1 MFIVIEGLDGCG
13 KSTVAQHL
21 SKKLEAVLL
30 TTPGSDFK
38 DIRSH
43 LDMIFSNNIKA
54 RQLFYM
60 ASVFK
65 VSEEVKELKELVR
78 HVVVDRYW
86 LSTQVYH
93 RWMSNDTCL
102 DLHEVEGELLK
113 PDLTVYLDLHF
124 DERNKR
130 IEARNGN
137 TREDM
142 QTLTQQADNEL
153 RDYYEQMRDSEPVGK
168 WLKVDASKDIY
179 TIVDTILGAIC
190 EV

>member
-65 VSEEVKELKELVR
+65 VSKEVKELKELGR

-93 RWMSNDTCL
+93 RWMSNDTYL
-102 DLHEVEGELLK
+102 ELHEVEGELLK
-113 PDLTVYLDLHF
+113 PDLTVYLDLPL

-153 RDYYEQMRDSEPVGK
+153 RDYYEQMCDSEPVGK

-179 TIVDTILGAIC
+179 TIVDTILDM
-190 EV
+190 V